1 VGAGLVAATDMG
13 GREHR
18 TILCVKEYFH
28 INYPLFSPPDPARV
42 AGALVT
48 FEPGSRTAWHTYL
61 RAKSC
66 ARESAVTPL
75 LDQELVCG

>member
-1 VGAGLVAATDMG
+1 MG

-28 INYPLFSPPDPARV
+28 IDDPLFGPPDPARV